1 MIWIFFFSNL
11 KWDSKLTTSVK
22 TLHFKKVYVYLKL
35 LFLLLRWAIFQFL
48 DFKFGLSS
56 KSYNSAWQQDDRT
69 DHWYFRS
76 IAQVFFTAVDFPFD
90 GFPWG
95 DNLFAILLAAVRWSG
110 TSFDKGF
117 CCHAWDLSF
126 YIHFS
131 TTVLTV
137 QTGYLFCT
145 FFFAVIP
152 ALNRSK
158 QRHIRSISGHNLE
171 NGNKY
176 KNIINSLNLEGLPT
190 QLSHSNNSIFLF
202 FGA

>member
-1 MIWIFFFSNL
+1 MIALTICTFAPLHRSFLQHSISHLMIFPEGTIFLQFFSL
-11 KWDSKLTTSVK
+11 QSDEVAHPLTKASVV
-22 TLHFKKVYVYLKL
+22 TPE
-35 LFLLLRWAIFQFL
+35 I
-48 DFKFGLSS
+48 
-56 KSYNSAWQQDDRT
+56 SA
-69 DHWYFRS
+69 
-76 IAQVFFTAVDFPFD
+76 
-90 GFPWG
+90 
-95 DNLFAILLAAVRWSG
+95 
-110 TSFDKGF
+110 F
-117 CCHAWDLSF
+117 C
-126 YIHFS
+126 IHFS